1 MMYLKCFGSKKIVT
15 KLVLRFFQ
23 KRKIPRE
30 DRRREFAK
38 NNMKLNEHKN
48 KFFLLRKLIE
58 HRETGMNK
66 RARIEKISIETR
78 EI

>member
-1 MMYLKCFGSKKIVT
+1 MCQ

-38 NNMKLNEHKN
+38 NNLKLNEQKI

-58 HRETGMNK
+58 QRETGMNK
-66 RARIEKISIETR
+66 RARIVKITFTTPGIK
-78 EI
+78 I